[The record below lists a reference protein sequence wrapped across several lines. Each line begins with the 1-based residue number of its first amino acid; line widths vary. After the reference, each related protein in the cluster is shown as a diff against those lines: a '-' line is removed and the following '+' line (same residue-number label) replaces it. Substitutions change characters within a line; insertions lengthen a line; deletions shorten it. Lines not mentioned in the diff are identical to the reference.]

1 MNKFRQLYHCLI
13 LSIFIFIGCEQKPL
27 ILDLGEDGLILD
39 VITLSQFSTQTEQPD
54 TLVIGESFKLYV
66 GTIDSTR
73 SSQILININPIALQN
88 SSTCNDSTQAISSYI
103 ELRSTSEIYH
113 IVGDENENPVIDLN
127 KQFGIDSTQ
136 YNACFIPNL
145 DSIYNWDNNSI
156 NISNDFNPNLG
167 NDIIPLEISI
177 SQFGLKIYLDSI
189 LSTTSICDF
198 NEPIH
203 ILLHDG
209 QVGRLTEFFSTE
221 FYGTTLGPRVNT
233 DIEVILTEE
242 IQLDRFSINTVN
254 PSFLNENDYEIEQ
267 DIDGNVTGIFKSKIP
282 DIIIDSLNVVAWSD
296 TAKEIELFKIDLELE
311 NILLDSLGIVNLF
324 FHSLNFSNSSLT
336 WADDLDDPASDNWNI
351 IDSTGTENN
360 EIWDFGEYFEDCGND
375 GVCDIDELGYN
386 PVGTE
391 NNEVYDYGEYFDD
404 FGTDGLPDS
413 LEENYHVL
421 DNPDPSNDNYL
432 IDPNND
438 NWGNTLLYDSS
449 IIISQEIDSVDCYL
463 EYFGTEYHTWLTSS
477 NANLDLLNSWCGD
490 LPNNNCSS
498 CDTLYKVIEFF
509 NSGTEGNGIWDLGE
523 DFLDLGFDNY
533 PENIENNDDQ
543 EGNGIWDFDDLND
556 NGIWDYGEPHESWAD
571 CGIDNLCDLDEA
583 GYNPNGSEN
592 NLFYDLGEL
601 FLDCGIDGVCEESPD
616 IFDDYNIDP
625 NGDNWSYEDS
635 TGTELNSLLDEGEF
649 WRDWGVDQLP
659 DSLENSIISNGGSL
673 NISTGTN
680 NWEFEKYEII
690 DTIFARP
697 ELTSNDDIV
706 IWVSSIVGSQNNYHI
721 GISIYSLKNI
731 TQFEIGVNH
740 IPFFDY
746 EENIVQETKINT
758 NYTLDPIDEINFIND
773 ISAYPKVIINE
784 NDSNNFHINYSDNFI
799 SKIEIPNLDSLILSN
814 QNMSV
819 SQAILHLTID
829 TTNINYHI
837 NENGIKILFSK
848 FNNLTSDVFSNE
860 KTLLYSKVVK
870 HETKLDIDFTTEMQR
885 LLTDE
890 SNNYGFILEASGES
904 NNFSQ
909 LTFYN
914 ESDSLF
920 KPTLEIMLIK

>member
-13 LSIFIFIGCEQKPL
+13 LILFIFSGCEQKPL

-39 VITLSQFSTQTEQPD
+39 VITLSRFSTQTEQPD

-73 SSQILININPIALQN
+73 NSQILLNINPIVLQN
-88 SSTCNDSTQAISSYI
+88 SSTCNDSTQALNSYI
-103 ELRSTSEIYH
+103 ELKSTSEIYH
-113 IVGDENENPVIDLN
+113 IVGGENENPVIDLN
-127 KQFGIDSTQ
+127 KQFDIDSTQ
-136 YNACFIPNL
+136 FNAYYLPNL
-145 DSIYNWDNNSI
+145 DSIYNWNDNSI
-156 NISNDFNPNLG
+156 NISTDFNPNLG
-167 NDIIPLEISI
+167 DEIIPLEISI
-177 SQFGLKIYLDSI
+177 SQFGLIIYLDSI
-189 LSTTSICDF
+189 LSINSICDF
-198 NEPIH
+198 NEPIY
-203 ILLHDG
+203 ILLNDG
-209 QVGRLTEFFSTE
+209 QVGRFSEFFSTE

-233 DIEVILTEE
+233 DIEVTLTEE

-254 PSFLNENDYEIEQ
+254 SSYLDENDYEIEQ
-267 DIDGNVTGIFKSKIP
+267 DLDGNVTGIFKSKTP
-282 DIIIDSLNVVAWSD
+282 DVIIDSLNVVAWSD

-311 NILLDSLGIVNLF
+311 NISLDSLGKVNLF

-336 WADDLDDPASDNWNI
+336 WAEDLDDPASDNWNI
-351 IDSTGTENN
+351 SDSTGTENN
-360 EIWDFGEYFEDCGND
+360 EAYDFGEYFEDCGND
-375 GVCDIDELGYN
+375 NICDVDEIGYN
-386 PVGTE
+386 SVGTE
-391 NNEVYDYGEYFDD
+391 NNEVYDFGEYFDD

-413 LEENYHVL
+413 LEENYHLL

-438 NWGNTLLYDSS
+438 NWGNELLYDSS

-463 EYFGTEYHTWLTSS
+463 EYFGTEYHTWLTGS
-477 NANLDLLNSWCGD
+477 NSNLDLLNLWCGE
-490 LPNNNCSS
+490 LPNNSCTS
-498 CDTLYKVIEFF
+498 CDTLFKVIELF
-509 NSGTEGNGIWDLGE
+509 NSGTENNDIWDSGE
-523 DFLDLGFDNY
+523 DFLDLGFDNF
-533 PENIENNDDQ
+533 PENIENNDAQ
-543 EGNGIWDFDDLND
+543 EGNGIWDFDDIND

-601 FLDCGIDGVCEESPD
+601 FLDCGVDRVCDESPA

-625 NGDNWSYEDS
+625 NGDNWNYEDS
-635 TGTELNSLLDEGEF
+635 TGTELNNLLDEGEF

-659 DSLENSIISNGGSL
+659 DSLENSIISNGGIL

-690 DTIFARP
+690 DTVFTRP
-697 ELTSNDDIV
+697 ELNNDDVV
-706 IWVSSIVGSQNNYHI
+706 IWVSSISGSQNNYQI
-721 GISIYSLKNI
+721 GVSIYSLKNI
-731 TQFEIGVNH
+731 TLFEIGINH
-740 IPFFDY
+740 TPFFDY
-746 EENIVQETKINT
+746 QENIVQETKINT
-758 NYTLDPIDEINFIND
+758 NYTLESIDEINFIND
-773 ISAYPKVIINE
+773 ISAYPKVIKDE
-784 NDSNNFHINYSDNFI
+784 NDSINFHINYSDNFM

-819 SQAILHLTID
+819 SQAILHLIID
-829 TTNINYHI
+829 TTNINYHV
-837 NENGIKILFSK
+837 NENGMKILFSK
-848 FNNLTSDVFSNE
+848 FDNPTIDVFSNE

-870 HETKLDIDFTTEMQR
+870 QETNLDIDLTTEMQR
-885 LLTDE
+885 LLTGE

-920 KPTLEIMLIK
+920 KPTLEIMLVK